1 MPRQSKPKDL
11 SVVVDSVVQNTA
23 SVSVP
28 VPKEKVVKVK
38 KEKVVSSAVDTV
50 SAVPPLTTTTSVTT
64 SEDVVVE
71 TSDIETTIAA
81 QSVEFMAKLNQLSVI
96 ISSLKN
102 EYRTLEKKFNR
113 ELKVAQK
120 ANSKRKRKS
129 GNRQPSGFVKPTRIS
144 DELAKFLEKPTG
156 SEMARTDVTRE
167 INKYIRAHNLQD
179 KENGRKINPDSKLS
193 TLLKLKKTDELT
205 YFNLQKYMSPHFQK
219 NEKVLPVTTPS
230 PVVAAV

>member
-1 MPRQSKPKDL
+1 MPRLSKPKDL
-11 SVVVDSVVQNTA
+11 STATTTAPTTLAQESVVVQ
-23 SVSVP
+23 
-28 VPKEKVVKVK
+28 PKEKVQKVK
-38 KEKVVSSAVDTV
+38 KEKVVDSSSVDKTV
-50 SAVPPLTTTTSVTT
+50 VQDVSSVVPTD
-64 SEDVVVE
+64 EVVE
-71 TSDIETTIAA
+71 TSDLEATISA

-96 ISSLKN
+96 VSSLKN

-129 GNRQPSGFVKPTRIS
+129 GNRAPSGFVKPTRIS

-156 SEMARTDVTRE
+156 TEMARTDVTRE

-179 KENGRKINPDSKLS
+179 KDNGRKINPDPKLS

-205 YFNLQKYMSPHFQK
+205 YFNLQKFMSPHFQK
-219 NEKVLPVTTPS
+219 NEKVTVVSTPTVGS
-230 PVVAAV
+230 V